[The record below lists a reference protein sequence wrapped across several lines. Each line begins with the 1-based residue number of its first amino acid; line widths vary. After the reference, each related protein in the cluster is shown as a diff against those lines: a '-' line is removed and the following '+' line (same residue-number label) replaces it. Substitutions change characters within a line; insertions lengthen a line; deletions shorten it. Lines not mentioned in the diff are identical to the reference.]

1 MGKTITKRETLA
13 AKDQIDRF
21 IYFYFIFFFYKI
33 FTQPRSPGA
42 ICMHMTNENACQL
55 KQNFIRFIRNFI
67 GRERGSMNL
76 LICSGH
82 ITKMGWRSGAV
93 VRASDFGPR
102 GPWFE
107 PRPVHISL
115 WP

>member
-1 MGKTITKRETLA
+1 MKDDRLKKLTIAR
-13 AKDQIDRF
+13 R
-21 IYFYFIFFFYKI
+21 
-33 FTQPRSPGA
+33 
-42 ICMHMTNENACQL
+42 
-55 KQNFIRFIRNFI
+55 
-67 GRERGSMNL
+67 
-76 LICSGH
+76 
-82 ITKMGWRSGAV
+82 WRSGAV

>member
-1 MGKTITKRETLA
+1 MM
-13 AKDQIDRF
+13 AKKNI
-21 IYFYFIFFFYKI
+21 
-33 FTQPRSPGA
+33 
-42 ICMHMTNENACQL
+42 L
-55 KQNFIRFIRNFI
+55 KQNNQ
-67 GRERGSMNL
+67 
-76 LICSGH
+76 
-82 ITKMGWRSGAV
+82 ITKYTFLLVKLQFDCVKAVKAFDFLLDLLLYVHGRWRSGAI